1 MQETFNWPKAAV
13 YIFAIIAFV
22 VIVLPLVLLLV
33 VSIAPPNALP
43 WILAAMQI
51 MSGFMPDTVVHIIF
65 DPQTI
70 MEATNETITK

>member
-1 MQETFNWPKAAV
+1 MQETFNWPKAFV
-13 YIFAIIAFV
+13 YIIAIIAFV

-43 WILAAMQI
+43 WILSAMQI
-51 MSGFMPDTVVHIIF
+51 MSEFMPDIFVHIVLE
-65 DPQTI
+65 PHTI